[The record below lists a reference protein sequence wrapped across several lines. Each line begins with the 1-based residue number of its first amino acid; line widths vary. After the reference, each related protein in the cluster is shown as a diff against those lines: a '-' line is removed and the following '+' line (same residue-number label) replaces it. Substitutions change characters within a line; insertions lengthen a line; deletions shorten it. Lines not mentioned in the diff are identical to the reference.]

1 MHPDIGAPRLNDAV
15 LLLPDDAVAQRLVT
29 WLLPADDA
37 TANALARTG
46 ETAGADE
53 PRSAPRHR
61 LTGLDVGLAGV
72 M

>member
-29 WLLPADDA
+29 WLPADDA

-61 LTGLDVGLAGV
+61 LTGLDVGLAVV